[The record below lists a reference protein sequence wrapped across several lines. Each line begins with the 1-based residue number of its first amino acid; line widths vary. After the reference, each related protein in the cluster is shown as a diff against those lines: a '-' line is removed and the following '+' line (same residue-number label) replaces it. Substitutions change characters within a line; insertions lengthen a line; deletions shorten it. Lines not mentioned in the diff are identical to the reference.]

1 MSNLIIKFKHYEL
14 SIPTDKSIL
23 ILTTPRTGS
32 NALCSVLEKK
42 TGLPNL
48 AEIFHPDSPLG
59 IQEWVD
65 KHQDRATII
74 KLFPDHVIDPM
85 HYNKLLKN
93 SFVIGLYRQ
102 DIVAQILSY
111 VIANKTNTYSSDAK
125 NLQLHRPAVEVSVP
139 EFVTCG
145 KMIVNQREEY
155 LKNKDKFDIK
165 LCYEDIVDDLAL
177 CKDHVKLPKIAN
189 YDRVRNNLED
199 LLYD

>member
-145 KMIVNQREEY
+145 KMIVNQRE
-155 LKNKDKFDIK
+155 
-165 LCYEDIVDDLAL
+165 
-177 CKDHVKLPKIAN
+177 
-189 YDRVRNNLED
+189 
-199 LLYD
+199 